1 MIFPRN
7 KWNTSNLNFKIH
19 FERLMICSV
28 SSSCSTIFPRNK
40 LNVSNSNSKIQF
52 DWWII
57 SSIHSSCSKI
67 LMGRKITNSN
77 SIQTLYK
84 PIFNSKMA
92 QVHKFK
98 SDSSGLRL
106 TFCTSSKPKCHP
118 KNGSGPHYTPLLPV
132 VEYLLSKCQ
141 TWATFFVWDIQRLAG
156 TIPP

>member
-1 MIFPRN
+1 
-7 KWNTSNLNFKIH
+7 
-19 FERLMICSV
+19 MICSV

-141 TWATFFVWDIQRLAG
+141 TWATFLYGIFNDWLELASRRG
-156 TIPP
+156 KLHFLQI

>member
-1 MIFPRN
+1 MRPIETPKFTLIGGWSVASIAAAAQFFLEIN
-7 KWNTSNLNFKIH
+7 KMSNW
-19 FERLMICSV
+19 
-28 SSSCSTIFPRNK
+28 
-40 LNVSNSNSKIQF
+40 NSKIQF
-52 DWWII
+52 DWWMI
-57 SSIHSSCSKI
+57 SGIHSSCSKI

-98 SDSSGLRL
+98 SDSRGLRL
-106 TFCTSSKPKCHP
+106 TFCTCSKPKCHP

-156 TIPP
+156 TNILKTQHKI